1 MPVRKRKEHTSATG
15 RQRSYRPAK
24 PCSPSAH
31 RRPSSAVPLPC
42 RQKSSPP
49 ATAPIQRGRPHRRNK
64 NLFFTKLPVGTYIR
78 LLFLIIRRIPPA
90 TRKAIPPTSR
100 TGPDAEEESSTFDEK
115 NRRHSP
121 TAQKRRERIRAEILV
136 IFFISGCAAE
146 TGFRQQKCFDS
157 YGLKIL
163 FLLIVQ

>member
-64 NLFFTKLPVGTYIR
+64 NLFHQTAGRNVYQTP
-78 LLFLIIRRIPPA
+78 FLIIRRIPPA

-163 FLLIVQ
+163 FC

>member
-64 NLFFTKLPVGTYIR
+64 NLFSPNCRSERISDSF
-78 LLFLIIRRIPPA
+78 FLSSGEYLRPPERRFRRPA
-90 TRKAIPPTSR
+90 GQDLTRKRNLPLSTRKTEGTVPPHKKEGKNKSR
-100 TGPDAEEESSTFDEK
+100 NIGNLLYIGMRCGK
-115 NRRHSP
+115 
-121 TAQKRRERIRAEILV
+121 Q
-136 IFFISGCAAE
+136 
-146 TGFRQQKCFDS
+146 GFGSRNV
-157 YGLKIL
+157 
-163 FLLIVQ
+163 LIHTD